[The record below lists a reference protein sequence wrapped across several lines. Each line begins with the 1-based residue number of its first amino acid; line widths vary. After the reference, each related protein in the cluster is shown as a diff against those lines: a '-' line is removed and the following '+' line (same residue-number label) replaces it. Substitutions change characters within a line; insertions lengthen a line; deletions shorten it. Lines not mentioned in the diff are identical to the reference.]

1 MSTTITTT
9 GSLPDAWLYWTL
21 HIGAWVIGVAVPAV
35 LFFVAKGKDEKKVD
49 SYGGGYP
56 Q

>member
-1 MSTTITTT
+1 MSTTVSTT
-9 GSLPDAWLYWTL
+9 GTIPEPWLYWTL
-21 HIGAWVIGVAVPAV
+21 HIGAWVIGVAAPAV
-35 LFFVAKGKDEKKVD
+35 LFFVARGKDQKKVD